1 MFAPVS
7 KAEESVNI
15 SCAAQSDR
23 KAGKP
28 NNSIILN
35 NVNIQKKLTV
45 GRPNDEYEQEADRV
59 ADQVMRMS
67 DPVPAKQRPWTG
79 SINHLLQTQP
89 VEEEEEEAQAKPL
102 LQMQPIEEEEE
113 DVQAKPLFQRQP
125 IEEEEEPVQM
135 RAGTDLSR
143 TPEVG
148 PNLEGHIHGLK
159 GGGQPLSDS
168 TRTFFEPRFGRK
180 FNQVRVHTGYQA
192 NRVTRALN
200 ARAFTKGHDIVFG
213 AGLYAPETSYGKSL
227 LAHELTHVLQQNA
240 EKDVQEKSVG
250 DKKTSKHVTAQNLQR
265 TLGSQAVWLLPD
277 ERIQR
282 DPPEQATP
290 TEDDYRDWV
299 LAVIQL
305 FTAAAQRY
313 RISPVSASRITLA
326 DLFREEWQERSGAVG
341 ILAQLVRLIGSFIEA
356 MQRAASP
363 EGLLLEISRILT
375 EWQRVY
381 DGARGFITDHLAG
394 DVTLAEQ
401 LRSSYQAAIEALH
414 RSVRDLTPR
423 VNINLIAEPP
433 APGDDF
439 ITNATAYA
447 NSYFARPQQGDDVV
461 QTIEG
466 IASPAALLDNVERI
480 RPERLIRRVDIF
492 AHGTIDPSNQ
502 IRFGPTWHTI
512 ADIEAAANNRQYESR
527 YIQSAARFD
536 DRSIMEIHACRL
548 GGGTGQRFLE
558 GMGRALGGEHG
569 QSVTGYT
576 DRWYPYR
583 FEIFW
588 TYNAGGVQVHNE
600 RVVNTQNDIYG
611 PNALPDRFGQPGDHN
626 GFINRF
632 ENYAVQTFDD
642 VVAGSI
648 EAQSFLNAAEQAG
661 GPVTRARKIEI
672 MRAMYDQNEAWLL
685 GFLHP
690 AAGVAPGDARA
701 AEASADYTFTSE
713 NADWQARVL
722 TVNVNPPAPALVP

>member
-1 MFAPVS
+1 MFTPVS
-7 KAEESVNI
+7 TEYYSNTTNAAHSHHKAEKS
-15 SCAAQSDR
+15 
-23 KAGKP
+23 
-28 NNSIILN
+28 NNSNILKN
-35 NVNIQKKLTV
+35 LNIQKKLTV
-45 GRPNDEYEQEADRV
+45 GPPNDEYEQEADRV
-59 ADQVMRMS
+59 ADQVMPMPDS
-67 DPVPAKQRPWTG
+67 VSAKQRPWTPP
-79 SINHLLQTQP
+79 IHHLLQTQLR
-89 VEEEEEEAQAKPL
+89 EEEE
-102 LQMQPIEEEEE
+102 LQS
-113 DVQAKPLFQRQP
+113 KPLFQRQP

-135 RAGTDLSR
+135 RTGTYLGR
-143 TPEVG
+143 TPEVNS
-148 PNLEGHIHGLK
+148 NLDAHIHALK
-159 GGGQPLSDS
+159 GRGQPLSDS

-180 FNQVRVHTGYQA
+180 FNQVRVHRDTQA
-192 NRVTRALN
+192 ARSAHALN
-200 ARAFTKGHDIVFG
+200 ARAFTTGHDIVFG
-213 AGLYAPETSYGKSL
+213 AGLYAPETSGGKSL
-227 LAHELTHVLQQNA
+227 LAHELTHVLQQNP
-240 EKDVQEKSVG
+240 EKDVQEKSG
-250 DKKTSKHVTAQNLQR
+250 GNKKTSTYVTGLTLQR
-265 TLGSQAVWLLPD
+265 ALKSQDLWLSPD
-277 ERIQR
+277 EHIQC

-299 LAVIQL
+299 LAVIRL

-313 RISPVSASRITLA
+313 STSPVSASHITLA
-326 DLFREEWQERSGAVG
+326 DLFREEWQERSGALG
-341 ILAQLVRLIGSFIEA
+341 IFAQFVRFLESLLEA

-394 DVTLAEQ
+394 DATLSDQ
-401 LRSSYQAAIEALH
+401 LRSSYQTAIEAIH

-447 NSYFARPQQGDDVV
+447 NSYFSRPQQEGDVV
-461 QTIEG
+461 QTIER
-466 IASPAALLDNVERI
+466 IASPTALFDTVERV

-502 IRFGPTWHTI
+502 IRFGPTWHTVANI
-512 ADIEAAANNRQYESR
+512 ETAADNRQYESR
-527 YIQSAARFD
+527 YIQSTARFD
-536 DRSIMEIHACRL
+536 DRSIIEIHACRL

-558 GMGRALGGEHG
+558 GTGRALGGEHG
-569 QSVTGYT
+569 QSVIGYT
-576 DRWYPYR
+576 ERWYPYR

-588 TYNAGGVQVHNE
+588 THNAGGVQIHNE
-600 RVVNTQNDIYG
+600 KVVNTQNDIYG

-632 ENYAVQTFDD
+632 ENYAVQAFDD
-642 VVAGSI
+642 VVVGSV
-648 EAQSFLNAAEQAG
+648 EVHSFLNDAERAG
-661 GPVTRARKIEI
+661 DPVTRARKIEI

-690 AAGVAPGDARA
+690 AAGVAPGEARA
-701 AEASADYTFTSE
+701 GEASADYTFTSE